1 MTLAVREAVSSELSN
16 KRGEQVAADLA
27 MGRQATIS
35 NALCTAFGQGSC
47 TEFLSSRRLTSFR
60 KNDVIYN
67 VGDHDRVFFFIK
79 SGFVKVGATTS
90 SGSDVIYDLRRSGDV
105 VGELCLT
112 ETERPDWAIALEK
125 VETVAVPLYEI
136 RQILAAKP
144 AMMAA
149 MIDVFGHTLKDAYG
163 QINTLAADGTVRRL
177 ANVLSVLARKVGR
190 QAGPMVEIPIY
201 LTQEEIAQMVV
212 ARRERISTALNTL
225 RRNGVVQYTTRGLLM
240 VDQDKLEALSD
251 LSFG

>member
-1 MTLAVREAVSSELSN
+1 MTLAVREALSSEPSN
-16 KRGEQVAADLA
+16 KRGDHLAADMA

-35 NALCTAFGQGSC
+35 NALCSAFGHGNC
-47 TEFLSSRRLTSFR
+47 AEFLSSRRLTSFR

-67 VGDHDRVFFFIK
+67 VGDRDRVFFFIK

-90 SGSDVIYDLRRSGDV
+90 SGSDVIYDLRCQGDV

-112 ETERPDWAIALEK
+112 ETERPDWAVALEK
-125 VETVAVPLYEI
+125 VEVVAVPLHEI
-136 RQILAAKP
+136 RQLLASKP
-144 AMMAA
+144 AMMTA
-149 MIDVFGHTLKDAYG
+149 MIDVFSHTLKDAYS

-190 QAGPMVEIPIY
+190 QSGEMVEIPIY

-212 ARRERISTALNTL
+212 ARRERISTALNSL

-240 VDQDKLEALSD
+240 VDQNKLEALSD
-251 LSFG
+251 VSFE